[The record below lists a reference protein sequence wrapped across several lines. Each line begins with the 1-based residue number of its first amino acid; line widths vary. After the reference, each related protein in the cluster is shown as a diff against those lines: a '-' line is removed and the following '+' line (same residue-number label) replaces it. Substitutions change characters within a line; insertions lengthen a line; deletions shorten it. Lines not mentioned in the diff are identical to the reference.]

1 MSLCDV
7 ESESLPEIT
16 QDFSVFELLWS
27 LLTEN
32 RDLLYDLSDIVHYA
46 KVNNIIEQKNTQ
58 NKRKKPSNAVNNQVS
73 PNAVNVIPE
82 LTLEDYLEVLGEF
95 VEHLRT
101 VEPKL
106 NEVETQE
113 IVEAL
118 LKINSEPPEPV
129 PCEFEEVL
137 LELCSDGVTLRNHDK
152 ISRILSFLD
161 VDTLL
166 SLSLASKKTFYAVKV
181 HLNKELYH
189 LPFNKDTICTNLIF
203 WIEGIDFFFKSA
215 GTLKP
220 IDRTEYQ
227 PILKNFNTVKS
238 MFPVPNDSMSSHVIV
253 TIDCLK
259 PHYIVYCNHSNPMS
273 HTCSSSKY
281 HLANSIYIALDW
293 DNNATTKI
301 ITCSEFISEYKQ
313 RLQVRDDQLVWS
325 FNPNNINSKF
335 LCLLLKHYLETLT
348 ECILNHD
355 GQIEYRRTELISSA
369 KHGIVHRIW
378 VQLSLKWDFRFGPDP
393 QNTLYLT
400 IADHFRLDT

>member
-7 ESESLPEIT
+7 ESENLAEIT
-16 QDFSVFELLWS
+16 QEFSAFELLWS
-27 LLTEN
+27 LLTQN
-32 RDLLYDLSDIVHYA
+32 RDLLYDLSDLVHYS
-46 KVNNIIEQKNTQ
+46 KVNNIIQQKNAQ

-73 PNAVNVIPE
+73 PNPVIIVPE
-82 LTLEDYLEVLGEF
+82 LTLEDYLEILREF
-95 VEHLRT
+95 VDHLRT
-101 VEPKL
+101 LEPKL
-106 NEVETQE
+106 NEIETQE
-113 IVEAL
+113 IVETL

-129 PCEFEEVL
+129 PCGFEEVI
-137 LELCSDGVTLRNHDK
+137 LERFSDGVTLRNHDK

-161 VDTLL
+161 VDSLL

-189 LPFNKDTICTNLIF
+189 LPFNKDSICTNLIF
-203 WIEGIDFFFKSA
+203 WIEGIDFFFKST

-227 PILKNFNTVKS
+227 PISKHLNTVKS
-238 MFPVPNDSMSSHVIV
+238 MFPVPNDSMSSQVHV
-253 TIDCLK
+253 TIDCLQ

-273 HTCSSSKY
+273 HTCSSS
-281 HLANSIYIALDW
+281 NALDW

-325 FNPNNINSKF
+325 FNPNNINPKS
-335 LCLLLKHYLETLT
+335 LCLLLKHYLETLS

-355 GQIEYRRTELISSA
+355 GQIEFRRTELISSA
-369 KHGIVHRIW
+369 KHGLVHRIW
-378 VQLSLKWDFRFGPDP
+378 VQLSLKWDFRFGPRP